1 MQGTGLRG
9 TRLQG
14 TEIVK
19 IEKQD
24 LQTVILDVKRE
35 QKDSYEFVQ
44 IETSRGRVDCAYYR
58 AEGTD
63 KGVIMVTGV
72 TGGFDS
78 PADSLYP
85 RLSVDL
91 KEIGISSLR
100 IKFRN
105 PKDLSEALIDVLVG
119 MEFLKSENVG
129 VFGLIGHSFGGA
141 VVVQAAFNNND
152 VKTIVMIATQ
162 GFGVDPISFL
172 PEKTSVFLIHGEEDE
187 VISPDISVRA
197 YDLAHEPKRIEI
209 YDAKAGHELDN
220 VADEVYVEIKDW
232 IIKYLKNANNNSAP
246 IKPVEDQLA

>member
-1 MQGTGLRG
+1 MQNMELRG
-9 TRLQG
+9 TKLQG
-14 TEIVK
+14 TEIIK
-19 IEKQD
+19 IEKQEI
-24 LQTVILDVKRE
+24 QTVILDVEKE
-35 QKDSYEFVQ
+35 QKDSYEFVH
-44 IETSRGRVDCAYYR
+44 IDTSRGRVDCAYYR

-72 TGGFDS
+72 TGDFDT
-78 PADSLYP
+78 PAEGLYP

-91 KEIGISSLR
+91 KEMGMSSLR

-105 PKDLSEALIDVLVG
+105 PKDLSEALTDVLVG

-141 VVVQAAFNNND
+141 VVVQAAFNNKN
-152 VKTIVMIATQ
+152 VKTIVLLSTQ
-162 GFGVDPISFL
+162 GYGIAPISFL
-172 PEKTSVFLIHGEEDE
+172 PKDTSVFLIHGEEDE
-187 VISPDISVRA
+187 IISPDVSVQA

-232 IIKYLKNANNNSAP
+232 IIKYLKNENDNSAP
-246 IKPVEDQLA
+246 IGPVEY

>member
-1 MQGTGLRG
+1 MQNTELRG
-9 TRLQG
+9 TKLQG
-14 TEIVK
+14 TKIVK
-19 IEKQD
+19 IEKQEIE
-24 LQTVILDVKRE
+24 TIILDVERDR
-35 QKDSYEFVQ
+35 KDSYEFVQ
-44 IETSRGRVDCAYYR
+44 IETSRGKVECAYYR

-78 PADSLYP
+78 PADSLYL

-91 KEIGISSLR
+91 KKIGISSLR

-129 VFGLIGHSFGGA
+129 IFGLIGHSFGGA
-141 VVVQAAFNNND
+141 VVVQAAFNNKS
-152 VKTIVMIATQ
+152 VKTIVLLSTQ
-162 GFGVDPISFL
+162 GYGIAPISFL
-172 PEKTSVFLIHGEEDE
+172 PKDTSVFLIHGEEDE

-209 YDAKAGHELDN
+209 YDSKAGHELDN

-232 IIKYLKNANNNSAP
+232 IRKYLK
-246 IKPVEDQLA
+246 EREQ

>member
-1 MQGTGLRG
+1 MQNTELRG
-9 TRLQG
+9 TKLQG
-14 TEIVK
+14 TKIVK
-19 IEKQD
+19 IEKQEIE
-24 LQTVILDVKRE
+24 TIILDVERD

-44 IETSRGRVDCAYYR
+44 IETSRGKVECAYYR

-72 TGGFDS
+72 TGGFDT

-85 RLSVDL
+85 RLSADL
-91 KEIGISSLR
+91 KGIGISSLR

-129 VFGLIGHSFGGA
+129 IFGLIGHSFGGA
-141 VVVQAAFNNND
+141 VVVQAAFNNKS
-152 VKTIVMIATQ
+152 VKTIVLLSTQ
-162 GFGVDPISFL
+162 GYGIAPISFL
-172 PEKTSVFLIHGEEDE
+172 PKDTSVFLIHGEEDE
-187 VISPDISVRA
+187 IISPDVSVQA

-209 YDAKAGHELDN
+209 YDAKAGHKLDN

-232 IIKYLKNANNNSAP
+232 IMKYLKNANNNSAP
-246 IKPVEDQLA
+246 I